1 MFLKHRHDF
10 RLKYVLISIAFLCS
24 FFHSRFNL
32 KIIYNDVKLCH
43 QIEVSTPEYLNT
55 HNKFYEAFLSSQ
67 FTVLTILQ
75 LKQRNNKS
83 FYDLLIILSGDLISN
98 QGPVYKYQ
106 LLNMTEWDI
115 FKTKGLH
122 LMHLNIN
129 SLLPKLDELRYI
141 SRVSNAAVTG
151 ISA

>member
-1 MFLKHRHDF
+1 M
-10 RLKYVLISIAFLCS
+10 
-24 FFHSRFNL
+24 
-32 KIIYNDVKLCH
+32 
-43 QIEVSTPEYLNT
+43 
-55 HNKFYEAFLSSQ
+55 
-67 FTVLTILQ
+67 Q

-141 SRVSNAAVTG
+141 SRLSNAAVIG
-151 ISA
+151 ISVKKLGKSITNSEVLIDN